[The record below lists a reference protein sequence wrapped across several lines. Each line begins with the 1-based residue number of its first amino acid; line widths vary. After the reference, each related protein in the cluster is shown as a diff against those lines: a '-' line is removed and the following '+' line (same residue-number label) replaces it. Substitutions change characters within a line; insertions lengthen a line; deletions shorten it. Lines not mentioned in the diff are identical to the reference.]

1 MLFDFLFEAFGPS
14 PRREVSHAGLSGD
27 RETRGHA
34 KAHVGHLRKIGA
46 FAAQQLPHVGIA
58 LSEAVDVLRA
68 GLRVNSY
75 HALSPSR
82 VAQQRRVA
90 GRMALYIVAP
100 TEATVGPEAF
110 GPEGHT
116 TILEKR
122 EERHSSYSPLA
133 GQRL

>member
-1 MLFDFLFEAFGPS
+1 MLLDFLFEACGPS
-14 PRREVSHAGLSGD
+14 PRREVSHAGLRGD
-27 RETRGHA
+27 GETRGHA

-90 GRMALYIVAP
+90 GRMALYIVARRIGNGWTKAP
-100 TEATVGPEAF
+100 LELKGRRSSSTNEKNAIRATV
-110 GPEGHT
+110 
-116 TILEKR
+116 R
-122 EERHSSYSPLA
+122 
-133 GQRL
+133 